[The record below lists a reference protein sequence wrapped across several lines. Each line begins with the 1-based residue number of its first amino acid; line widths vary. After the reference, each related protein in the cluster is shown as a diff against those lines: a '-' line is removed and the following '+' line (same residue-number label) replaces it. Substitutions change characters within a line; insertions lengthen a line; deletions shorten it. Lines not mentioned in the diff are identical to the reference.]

1 MGTMNKR
8 FITQLDKINDIQ
20 KNIFIIRKEKK
31 KIINSLFSVK
41 EKQRFLPLIK
51 FNKNFGKF
59 SNSLFLSEFKKLKN
73 FSAYTKIHK
82 IEYLRKGCLKNK
94 DNSNNNKK
102 VEETYNEMASEQVNN
117 NGDIIPDEIN
127 DKKKEKKAKKLE
139 EKQLKLAKKLER
151 ENLKNEAAKV
161 LEHVCED
168 INKENYGYVKLNMM
182 MENGKNIHLYNP
194 EEIYNSLYGTSDLNL
209 EKNIDKN
216 EKREDVESE
225 VNHKSSKLEEG
236 SNLWVR
242 GRIHDIRSKGSL
254 AFIILRNKIYSLQ
267 CILDIKNINN
277 DKNMIKWVSNLS
289 LESIVDIYGKLVKP
303 EISIDST
310 IIKYEIHIHKIFC
323 ISKNSKE
330 LPFLLKDA
338 NMKETNDEA
347 TIRVNQD
354 NRLNNRCIDLRTY
367 ANYSIFYLQSEIC
380 KIFRNYLIDNNF
392 TEIHT
397 PKLLGESSEG
407 GANAFQINYFNQ
419 NGFLAQSPQLYK
431 QMCINSGFDRVFE
444 IAPVFRAEN
453 SNTYR
458 HLCEYVSLDV
468 EMTYKFDY
476 MENVYF
482 YDSMFKNIFNKLVNN
497 EKNQLFIKNIKNQY
511 PSEDFKWLAVTPIFT
526 YEQAIKILIEHKKLN
541 LQPEEILTYDMTTDM
556 EKELGKIIKQTHNTD
571 YYIIINFPSGL
582 RPFYTMYNEEDPK
595 ISNSYDFFMRGEE
608 ILSGSQRISDVK
620 LLLDNIKKF
629 NLNPKKLDFYIDSFA
644 YSSYPHSGCGIG
656 LERVLMLFLGLNN
669 IRKTSLFPR
678 DPKRLT
684 P

>member
-1 MGTMNKR
+1 MNKR
-8 FITQLDKINDIQ
+8 LITQLDKINDIK

-31 KIINSLFSVK
+31 KIINSLFSVRG
-41 EKQRFLPLIK
+41 KQRFLPLIK
-51 FNKNFGKF
+51 FNKNFGK
-59 SNSLFLSEFKKLKN
+59 STNLIFLNEFKKLKN
-73 FSAYTKIHK
+73 FYPYTKIHK
-82 IEYLRKGCLKNK
+82 IENIRKGCLKNK
-94 DNSNNNKK
+94 DNSSHNKK
-102 VEETYNEMASEQVNN
+102 VDQTYNEMESEQVNN

-139 EKQLKLAKKLER
+139 EKKLKLAKKLER

-168 INKENYGYVKLNMM
+168 IDKENYGYVKLNMM
-182 MENGKNIHLYNP
+182 MENGKKIHLYNP
-194 EEIYNSLYGTSDLNL
+194 EEIYNSLYETSDINL
-209 EKNIDKN
+209 EKN

-225 VNHKSSKLEEG
+225 VNNKSSKLEEG

-303 EISIDST
+303 EIPIDST
-310 IIKYEIHIHKIFC
+310 NIKYEIHIHKIFC
-323 ISKNSKE
+323 INKNSKE

-444 IAPVFRAEN
+444 IGPVFRAEN

-482 YDSMFKNIFNKLVNN
+482 YDSMFKNIFNKLINN
-497 EKNQLFIKNIKNQY
+497 EKNKLFIKNIKNQY

-556 EKELGKIIKQTHNTD
+556 EKELGKIIKQTHDTD
-571 YYIIINFPSGL
+571 YYIIINFPSCL

-629 NLNPKKLDFYIDSFA
+629 NLDPKKLDFYIDSFA